1 MLKLRCRFDP
11 WPRKETLCAVGM
23 AKTKKESLHFFIDFF
38 SHVIQYLLE
47 LDFFNGCIKLHQM
60 DVFYLVRPVLMDI
73 CFQFCSIRK
82 SIIMNILMQF
92 CCASMNI
99 SLESISRSGSNCVKR
114 HELIDKLSSR
124 NVSICTYQQYMK
136 VSISLIFLPI

>member
-1 MLKLRCRFDP
+1 
-11 WPRKETLCAVGM
+11 M

-99 SLESISRSGSNCVKR
+99 SLESISRSGSTVSKGMNLLTNCPPEMCQFV
-114 HELIDKLSSR
+114 H
-124 NVSICTYQQYMK
+124 
-136 VSISLIFLPI
+136 ISNT